1 MKTIIALWLC
11 LLMSASQAQSRPWT
25 DEEKLLGATALTLHA
40 IDTAQ
45 TSYGM
50 KHGYRELNPIL
61 GSHPS
66 DDKLAAFFVL
76 STLGSF
82 YILDTYEEDRKIG
95 LYWMIGVKSIV
106 VGRHIGMGLKVRF

>member
-1 MKTIIALWLC
+1 MKLVIALWLC
-11 LLMSASQAQSRPWT
+11 LLMNVSFAENRPWT

-40 IDTAQ
+40 IDTSQ

-76 STLGSF
+76 STLGA
-82 YILDTYEEDRKIG
+82 YHVLDTYEEDRKIG
-95 LYWMIGVKSIV
+95 LYWVIGVKSIV
-106 VGRHIGMGLKVRF
+106 VRRHIGMGLKVRF